1 MRVWVVAALL
11 PSPSPKIKVSLVRFV
26 NGTPMLNGGDGLWE
40 SGLIGGGVKKCDW
53 WKERGIS
60 LSPSTIPS
68 SDNLTKETMEEN
80 TFPVESKMKGWS
92 GWEGE
97 DSLGKERELLFGD
110 GLSVGYHWS
119 HFLISVHIQTIS
131 PDFLD
136 LIKSRLAHNRKVAST
151 IKVCLS
157 EALLKME

>member
-1 MRVWVVAALL
+1 
-11 PSPSPKIKVSLVRFV
+11 
-26 NGTPMLNGGDGLWE
+26 
-40 SGLIGGGVKKCDW
+40 
-53 WKERGIS
+53 
-60 LSPSTIPS
+60 
-68 SDNLTKETMEEN
+68 MEEN

-157 EALLKME
+157 EALLKMEEGGGGGGFPILCSRRRLRSDMAIMRDVPSAASSLSSIIAGGTSATFQRRCVGGLFLLFLCRQHLPRKR